1 MNLIKEV
8 SLKIM
13 TMREEIKEDK
23 QMERYPGFMG

>member
-8 SLKIM
+8 TLKIM